1 MDTGGSYLVT
11 GAAGFIGSHLCELLL
26 SRGAAVVAVDNLDAH
41 GPYPVHFKEAN
52 LEVLRAC
59 AATHAASGASLRF
72 VRADVSDATA
82 ASALFRLEADRAVSK
97 PVTRVCHLGARSGVA
112 ASFDD
117 AAGVVNANVGS
128 TAALLAAAAEFGVDA
143 FVLGSSGSVYGDG
156 ARDPARGPTASRET
170 DATDDPESPY
180 AASKRAAEL
189 VCAAFGKRYGATIRR
204 VTVCRIFTVY
214 GDGARDPSRGPRAS
228 RETDATDD
236 PESPYAA
243 SKRAAELVCAA
254 FGKSRPSIRRV
265 TACRIFTTYGE
276 RGRPDMAVFRF
287 VRASLRGETLFRF
300 GDGESSWRDY
310 AHVEDVALGLFEA
323 MHRDDDSGAAFEAV
337 NVASGVPTRLRRL
350 IETVASACGGDPA
363 AVEERPPRPGDVGG
377 TFADVAAA
385 EEILGWR
392 AEIGLREGVARTAA
406 WYASPASEPWRDP
419 TPRRERDL
427 EETVVD

>member
-82 ASALFRLEADRAVSK
+82 ARALFRRGTDEGPPDERPPDADSRPIK
-97 PVTRVCHLGARSGVA
+97 PITRVCHLSARSGVA

-117 AAGVVNANVGS
+117 AAGVVNANVAS

-143 FVLGSSGSVYGDG
+143 FVLGSSGS
-156 ARDPARGPTASRET
+156 
-170 DATDDPESPY
+170 
-180 AASKRAAEL
+180 
-189 VCAAFGKRYGATIRR
+189 
-204 VTVCRIFTVY
+204 VY

-287 VRASLRGETLFRF
+287 VRASLRGDTLVRF
-300 GDGESSWRDY
+300 GDGQDSWRDY
-310 AHVEDVALGLFEA
+310 SHVGDVAAGLFEA
-323 MHRDDDSGAAFEAV
+323 MHRVSGAPFATA
-337 NVASGVPTRLRRL
+337 NVASGVPTRLKRL
-350 IETVASACGGDPA
+350 IEAVAFACGGDPA
-363 AVEERPPRPGDVGG
+363 AVEARPPRPGDVGG

-392 AEIGLREGVARTAA
+392 AEIDLEIGLARTAA
-406 WYASPASEPWRDP
+406 WYASDASEPWRDP
-419 TPRRERDL
+419 TPESL
-427 EETVVD
+427 V

>member
-1 MDTGGSYLVT
+1 MT

-59 AATHAASGASLRF
+59 AVKHAAAGASLRF

-156 ARDPARGPTASRET
+156 AKDPSQGPTAS
-170 DATDDPESPY
+170 
-180 AASKRAAEL
+180 
-189 VCAAFGKRYGATIRR
+189 C
-204 VTVCRIFTVY
+204 
-214 GDGARDPSRGPRAS
+214 
-228 RETDATDD
+228 ETDATDD

>member
-26 SRGAAVVAVDNLDAH
+26 SRGAAVVAVDNLDKH

-82 ASALFRLEADRAVSK
+82 ARALFRRGTDERSPDADSRPIK
-97 PVTRVCHLGARSGVA
+97 PITRVCHLGARSGVA

-117 AAGVVNANVGS
+117 AAGVVNANVAS

-143 FVLGSSGSVYGDG
+143 FVLGSSGS
-156 ARDPARGPTASRET
+156 
-170 DATDDPESPY
+170 
-180 AASKRAAEL
+180 
-189 VCAAFGKRYGATIRR
+189 
-204 VTVCRIFTVY
+204 VY

-287 VRASLRGETLFRF
+287 VRASLRGDKLVRF
-300 GDGESSWRDY
+300 GSGEDTWRDY
-310 AHVEDVALGLFEA
+310 AHVDDVTVGLFEA
-323 MHRDDDSGAAFEAV
+323 MHRVSGAPFATV
-337 NVASGVPTRLRRL
+337 NVASGVPTRLKCL
-350 IETVASACGGDPA
+350 IETVASACGGNPA
-363 AVEERPPRPGDVGG
+363 SVEARPPRPGDVGG
-377 TFADVAAA
+377 TFANVDAAQ
-385 EEILGWR
+385 EILGWR
-392 AEIGLREGVARTAA
+392 AEIGLREGVTRTAA
-406 WYASPASEPWRDP
+406 WYASDASEPWRDP
-419 TPRRERDL
+419 APEEKKGSSRETGD
-427 EETVVD
+427 

>member
-1 MDTGGSYLVT
+1 MSTPVAIHARAPGVRAAPSRARPRSRAGLRTARRPSPAVASASVRASPVDTDGSYLVT

-26 SRGAAVVAVDNLDAH
+26 SRGAAVVAVDNFDAH

-59 AATHAASGASLRF
+59 AVKHAAAGASLRF

-82 ASALFRLEADRAVSK
+82 ARALFRLETDEADAK
-97 PVTRVCHLGARSGVA
+97 PITRVCHLGARSGVA

-128 TAALLAAAAEFGVDA
+128 TAALLAAAAEFGVAA

-214 GDGARDPSRGPRAS
+214 G
-228 RETDATDD
+228 
-236 PESPYAA
+236 
-243 SKRAAELVCAA
+243 
-254 FGKSRPSIRRV
+254 
-265 TACRIFTTYGE
+265 E

-287 VRASLRGETLFRF
+287 VRASLRGDTLVRF
-300 GDGESSWRDY
+300 GDGQDSWRDY
-310 AHVEDVALGLFEA
+310 SHVGDVAAGLFEA
-323 MHRDDDSGAAFEAV
+323 MHRVSGAPFATA
-337 NVASGVPTRLRRL
+337 NVASGVPTRLKRL
-350 IETVASACGGDPA
+350 IEAVAFACGGDPA
-363 AVEERPPRPGDVGG
+363 AVEARPPRPGDVGG

-392 AEIGLREGVARTAA
+392 AEIDLEIGLARTAA
-406 WYASPASEPWRDP
+406 WYASDASEPWRDP
-419 TPRRERDL
+419 TPESL
-427 EETVVD
+427 V

>member
-1 MDTGGSYLVT
+1 VDTGGSYLVT

-82 ASALFRLEADRAVSK
+82 ARALFRRGTDEGPPDERPPDADSRSIK
-97 PVTRVCHLGARSGVA
+97 PITRVCHLGARSGVA

-117 AAGVVNANVGS
+117 AAGVVNANVAS

-143 FVLGSSGSVYGDG
+143 FVLGSSGS
-156 ARDPARGPTASRET
+156 
-170 DATDDPESPY
+170 
-180 AASKRAAEL
+180 
-189 VCAAFGKRYGATIRR
+189 
-204 VTVCRIFTVY
+204 VY

-419 TPRRERDL
+419 TPRRERDP

>member
-1 MDTGGSYLVT
+1 MSTPVAIHARAPGVRAAPSRARPRSRAGLRTARRPSPAVASASVRASPVDTDGSYLVT

-26 SRGAAVVAVDNLDAH
+26 SRGAAVVAVDNFDAH

-52 LEVLRAC
+52 LEVLRAR
-59 AATHAASGASLRF
+59 AAKHAAAGASLRF

-82 ASALFRLEADRAVSK
+82 ARALFRLETDEADAK
-97 PVTRVCHLGARSGVA
+97 PITRVCHLGARSGVA

-128 TAALLAAAAEFGVDA
+128 TAALLAAAAEFGVAA
-143 FVLGSSGSVYGDG
+143 FVLGSSGS
-156 ARDPARGPTASRET
+156 
-170 DATDDPESPY
+170 
-180 AASKRAAEL
+180 
-189 VCAAFGKRYGATIRR
+189 
-204 VTVCRIFTVY
+204 VY

-323 MHRDDDSGAAFEAV
+323 MHRDDDSGAPFEAV

>member
-1 MDTGGSYLVT
+1 MSTPAAIHARASSVRVVPRARSRSRAARWHTAAKPPSRASAVASARVGASSVDTDGSYLVT

-59 AATHAASGASLRF
+59 AAKHAADGASLRF

-82 ASALFRLEADRAVSK
+82 ARALFELAAEDPFKK

-117 AAGVVNANVGS
+117 AAGVVVANVAS
-128 TAALLAAAAEFGVDA
+128 TAALLAAAADFGVDA

-156 ARDPARGPTASRET
+156 AKDDIPTPSLET

-189 VCAAFGKRYGATIRR
+189 VCAAFRKSRGESIRV
-204 VTVCRIFTVY
+204 VTVCRIFTV
-214 GDGARDPSRGPRAS
+214 
-228 RETDATDD
+228 
-236 PESPYAA
+236 
-243 SKRAAELVCAA
+243 
-254 FGKSRPSIRRV
+254 
-265 TACRIFTTYGE
+265 YGE

-287 VRASLRGETLFRF
+287 VRASLLGETLFRF

-310 AHVEDVALGLFEA
+310 AHVTDVARGLFEA
-323 MHRDDDSGAAFEAV
+323 MHREENGEPFAIL
-337 NVASGVPTRLRRL
+337 NVASGVPTKLRRL

-377 TFADVAAA
+377 TFADVTAA
-385 EEILGWR
+385 EEMLRWR
-392 AEIGLREGVARTAA
+392 AEIGLSEGIERTAA
-406 WYASPASEPWRDP
+406 WYASDASEPWRDP
-419 TPRRERDL
+419 
-427 EETVVD
+427 

>member
-1 MDTGGSYLVT
+1 MT

-82 ASALFRLEADRAVSK
+82 ARALFRLETDEADAK
-97 PVTRVCHLGARSGVA
+97 PITRVCHLGARSGVA

-156 ARDPARGPTASRET
+156 AKDPSQGPTASCET

-189 VCAAFGKRYGATIRR
+189 VCAAFGKRFDATIRR
-204 VTVCRIFTVY
+204 VTVCRIFTV
-214 GDGARDPSRGPRAS
+214 
-228 RETDATDD
+228 
-236 PESPYAA
+236 
-243 SKRAAELVCAA
+243 
-254 FGKSRPSIRRV
+254 
-265 TACRIFTTYGE
+265 YGE

-287 VRASLRGETLFRF
+287 VRASLRGDKLVRF
-300 GDGESSWRDY
+300 GSGEDTWRDY
-310 AHVEDVALGLFEA
+310 AHVDDVTVGLFEA
-323 MHRDDDSGAAFEAV
+323 MHRVSGAPFATV
-337 NVASGVPTRLRRL
+337 NVASGVPTRLKCL
-350 IETVASACGGDPA
+350 IETVASACGGNPA
-363 AVEERPPRPGDVGG
+363 SVEARPPRPGDVGG
-377 TFADVAAA
+377 TFANVDAAQ
-385 EEILGWR
+385 EILGWR
-392 AEIGLREGVARTAA
+392 AEIGLREGVTRTAA
-406 WYASPASEPWRDP
+406 WYASDASEPWRDP
-419 TPRRERDL
+419 APEEKKGSSRETGD
-427 EETVVD
+427 